1 MAEPLFKRTFS
12 RLQGRERSSR
22 KRDVPVLSQD
32 HHSVSSQGNQASK
45 QQSQQQRSVAPP
57 TVQHLVSSK
66 HEPASSSTLTHEN
79 VYPCTTQ
86 IDPQGNRGDETYDT
100 QRKTFYPSG
109 SAIGV
114 PHVTTG
120 TRLPCQRT
128 YLQNLDSSSRSWVL
142 SSGNTKPSYRKSE
155 LLADSASNIWYNP
168 IPEEEDVTGPC
179 AEGKTWRKLGLGKDE
194 QQLKSC
200 GRKSGLNM
208 TPPQDQVTTSNPET
222 GGAPEGLTSPGTV
235 RKISMKMKKLPELRR
250 KLSFRSSSR
259 SRRRHA
265 KDTATD
271 QCGTSPAN
279 QNVISRYHLD
289 SSTCPLPHSSLRCS
303 TSKGGYLSDGDSP
316 ERLPLPKYP
325 QSASDFTCFQM
336 YLDSDLSR
344 CSRRVSGLLT
354 VHLLGLEDMKN
365 SRSDISKEIFIAIQI
380 DDVTRA
386 RTAPLSLRGHTL
398 NLNHTFHLELEKA
411 QILRLV
417 VLTPGGGVKSKNHN
431 PSDCPLKN
439 KVCCLREVS
448 VPRLFKG
455 CREQQIC
462 ISLEPQGRLYLKV
475 TLQETWDPPVH
486 GKASGTS
493 NVFGVELSH
502 LVQKEG
508 STIPVPLLIQKT
520 VNEIERRG
528 LMVVGLYRLCGSA
541 AVKKDLRDRFEKDS
555 GAVFLSEDLYPDI
568 NVLTGIL
575 KDYLRELP
583 SPLIT
588 RTLYHDVR
596 KELALRQSPTGPV
609 VPEHQLTKRTKELL
623 SCLPPPE
630 KATLSLL
637 LDHLSLV
644 ASYSTFNR
652 MTHQNLAVCFG
663 PVLLTQPE
671 NVWSGGGCGRRT
683 TRGHHGDVDFNQH
696 IEVLHYLLQL
706 WPVPPHNSPMGHQN
720 LPLGDGAVVSR
731 RGWGPARLES
741 KVSHRYAGDWSVCG
755 SPHENDYDEVA
766 GSSSDTDSEDEE
778 EETVQLS
785 AKEGAETGEHEGGAR
800 EGLYME
806 EFDAPFNCRLSLK
819 DFDNLIHDLDRELTK
834 HIKICL

>member
-45 QQSQQQRSVAPP
+45 QQSQQQGSVAPP

-66 HEPASSSTLTHEN
+66 HEPASSCSHEN
-79 VYPCTTQ
+79 FYPCTTQ
-86 IDPQGNRGDETYDT
+86 KDPQGNRGDETYDT
-100 QRKTFYPSG
+100 QRKTFYTSG
-109 SAIGV
+109 GAIGV

-155 LLADSASNIWYNP
+155 LLADSASHIWYNP

-200 GRKSGLNM
+200 GRKSGFNM

-222 GGAPEGLTSPGTV
+222 VGAHEGLTSPGTV

-259 SRRRHA
+259 SRRRRV
-265 KDTATD
+265 KETATD

-279 QNVISRYHLD
+279 QNVI
-289 SSTCPLPHSSLRCS
+289 
-303 TSKGGYLSDGDSP
+303 
-316 ERLPLPKYP
+316 
-325 QSASDFTCFQM
+325 
-336 YLDSDLSR
+336 
-344 CSRRVSGLLT
+344 
-354 VHLLGLEDMKN
+354 

-411 QILRLV
+411 QILRLI
-417 VLTPGGGVKSKNHN
+417 VLTPGPGVKSKNHN

-555 GAVFLSEDLYPDI
+555 GAVFLSEDLYPDV

-609 VPEHQLTKRTKELL
+609 VPDHQLTKRTKELL

-706 WPVPPHNSPMGHQN
+706 WPVPPHNSPKGHQN

-766 GSSSDTDSEDEE
+766 GSSTDTDSEDEE